1 MFVTEGRITQRY
13 KLQDIYAFSK
23 SIKKEYKAENNKPL
37 STDVLY
43 HITFACIQGQGIVAR
58 YKMPDIEDV
67 VRLVKLGCDNC
78 SDEAALII
86 IENNIKDKGLL
97 GIFIDCMVE
106 LFFDTQINS
115 GYLKAAKEMQKVYY
129 EPDED
134 EDGDTTTDNVNTDNK
149 NDEA

>member
-43 HITFACIQGQGIVAR
+43 HITFACIQGAGIVAR

-134 EDGDTTTDNVNTDNK
+134 EEGDTTTNVNTDTK
-149 NDEA
+149 NDET